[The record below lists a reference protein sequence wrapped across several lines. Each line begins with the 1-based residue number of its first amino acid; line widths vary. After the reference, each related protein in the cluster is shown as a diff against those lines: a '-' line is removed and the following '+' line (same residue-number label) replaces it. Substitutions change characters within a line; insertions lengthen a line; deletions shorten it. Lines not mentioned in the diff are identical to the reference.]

1 MTNNAQTKMD
11 ANTDA
16 IAALA
21 ARPRKPRMAEQ
32 LTAAK
37 ELSAA
42 ALGYRVIA
50 DAEGWAVSPG
60 KYGLLEHLGAGQLAA
75 FTERRL
81 IRSKL
86 LAVPGATRHQVGD
99 TELRVLLS
107 PQAVPA
113 VATLLRCHRKRTG
126 GVEHLAGHAYRRSPS
141 AVEASA

>member
-1 MTNNAQTKMD
+1 MTIKAQTK
-11 ANTDA
+11 TDA
-16 IAALA
+16 IAARA
-21 ARPRKPRMAEQ
+21 ARPRKPRGAEQ

-50 DAEGWAVSPG
+50 DAEGWPISPG
-60 KYGLLEHLGAGQLAA
+60 KYGRLEHLGAGQLAA
-75 FTERRL
+75 FTDRRL

-86 LAVPGATRHQVGD
+86 LAAPGATRHQLGD

-107 PQAVPA
+107 PPAVPA
-113 VATLLRCHRKRTG
+113 VARLLRCRRKRTG
-126 GVEHLAGHAYRRSPS
+126 GAEHLAGHAYRRSPS